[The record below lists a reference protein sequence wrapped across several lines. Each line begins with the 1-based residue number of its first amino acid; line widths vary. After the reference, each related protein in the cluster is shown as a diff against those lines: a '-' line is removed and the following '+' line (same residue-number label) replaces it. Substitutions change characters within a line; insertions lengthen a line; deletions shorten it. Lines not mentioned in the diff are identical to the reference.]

1 MKDVLPLGRPDIPP
15 EAYAAVKAVLASG
28 QLTEGPRTAAFA
40 SELAAYLNVR
50 EVVLV
55 NSGTSALYLA
65 LLALGI
71 GPGDA
76 VLVPAFSFPA
86 TANAVAWAGA
96 LPIFTDIDAMTWNM
110 DAETVA
116 ERVAAL
122 PASVRKRIKAVMPV
136 QAFGNPVAMGPLL
149 KLAARE
155 GWTIVEDAAC
165 AIGSTLDGRA
175 CGTQASIGCFSFH
188 PRKILTTSEGGA
200 LAVRSPALAK
210 KLNLLRNHGMVK
222 NAGRFRFPGIGLNLR
237 FTEVAAALGSAQL
250 ARLPAMLAERAGQ
263 AEEYRR
269 ALHGLGLAT
278 QSPVPGGRPNW
289 QSLVARLPVKTAAAR
304 DGVLRR
310 LQAAGIQCTIGTY
323 FLPDLPA
330 LRGAAAK
337 AQGRF
342 GYPRAAALF
351 RDTVSLPLF
360 SGLKRADISRVAA
373 SLRSA
378 LEAA

>member
-40 SELAAYLNVR
+40 AELAAYLNVR

-71 GPGDA
+71 GPGDV

-86 TANAVAWAGA
+86 TANAVAWTGA

-155 GWTIVEDAAC
+155 GWKIVEDAAC

-175 CGTQASIGCFSFH
+175 CGTQAGIGCFSFH

-222 NAGRFRFPGIGLNLR
+222 KDGRFRFPGIGLNLR

-250 ARLPAMLAERAGQ
+250 ARLPAMLAERARQ
-263 AEEYRR
+263 AEDYRR
-269 ALHGLGLAT
+269 ALHALGLAT
-278 QSPVPGGRPNW
+278 QSAVPGGRPNW

-310 LQAAGIQCTIGTY
+310 LQAGGIQCTIGTY
-323 FLPDLPA
+323 FLPNLPA
-330 LRGAAAK
+330 LRGATAK
-337 AQGRF
+337 AAGRF
-342 GYPRAAALF
+342 DYPRAASIF
-351 RDTVSLPLF
+351 RETVSLPLF
-360 SGLKRADISRVAA
+360 PGLKRADISRVAA